1 MDMVRHEGGLV
12 ATTLTGCDFHEFDE
26 AFGRHAAPV
35 ALLGM
40 RRAELG
46 PCGIHFALTISEKAL
61 GELFGADLVEL
72 TCWTLVELGVV
83 RGTESSLRSRPDALW
98 A

>member
-12 ATTLTGCDFHEFDE
+12 ATALTGCDFHEFDE
-26 AFGRHAAPV
+26 AFGRHAVLV
-35 ALLGM
+35 ALLSM
-40 RRAELG
+40 WKAELRPQG
-46 PCGIHFALTISEKAL
+46 RGLPLAISEKAL
-61 GELFGADLVEL
+61 GELFGAALVEL